1 MRRLSALG
9 GAAGVAAMTAK
20 HPRERIG
27 CTIIKCTRLSRTAM
41 RTTLDLDDDVLA
53 SAKEIARRENKTA
66 GRVLSEL
73 ARRALTQPVPASPG
87 AAAREPAPAFGFR
100 PFARRGAV
108 VTNERIQQLRDEG
121 EG

>member
-1 MRRLSALG
+1 
-9 GAAGVAAMTAK
+9 
-20 HPRERIG
+20 
-27 CTIIKCTRLSRTAM
+27 M

-73 ARRALTQPVPASPG
+73 ARRALTQS
-87 AAAREPAPAFGFR
+87 AAAAPGSRTAQEPAALFGFR
-100 PFARRGAV
+100 AFGSRGVV
-108 VTNERIQQLRDEG
+108 VTDQLVRQLRDEG